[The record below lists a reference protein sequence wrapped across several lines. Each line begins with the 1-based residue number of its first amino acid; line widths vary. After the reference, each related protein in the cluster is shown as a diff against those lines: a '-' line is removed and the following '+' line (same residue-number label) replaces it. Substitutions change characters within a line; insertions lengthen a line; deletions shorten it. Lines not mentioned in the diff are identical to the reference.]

1 MMKNF
6 FKLFFFFL
14 SQSVFAQF
22 QVGLAN
28 SNYAGTNAMYL
39 NPSTIADSKYKFYFN
54 IGGINHSVS
63 NNFVKWQAP
72 FPYWG
77 TFAVGAP
84 IPLSLKKS
92 ISPTRVSEAGVLKL
106 DTNPLGTPDINFADY
121 RGGVNDKIIGNMNL
135 DFRLLSFMTEI
146 PKINASIGF
155 GMRFRGMMDFRNVST
170 LVGQF
175 IGAGLDSPTFS
186 PLFALPAIANES
198 INTKISFFHETGLTF
213 GKVILDDGQNL
224 LKIGGTMKYLGGI
237 LHLGIQAD
245 NTTIGLRSGGS
256 GGVGSTRINVISA
269 DYLSMHVTS
278 DDIVK
283 PFIADLTLNPLNA
296 INPIYLFRSKTAGR
310 GLGGNLGLTY
320 EFLDVDMDFSSRK
333 FKGLEKTE
341 NRYRLKIGASVNDIG
356 RIKYVINGNRGNQ
369 TIKSFEKRNFKNTT
383 GGIPLELYGAKKLK
397 FKQTAE
403 PFLDNWFSLSSAFAD
418 SINLN
423 GFRVG
428 LPTALN
434 INVDYKILKNVY
446 LGAILVQNLT
456 FLNKNYSQP
465 SPNTLAIIPRYET
478 KYFEASL
485 PLLMTNRY
493 NNFQVGLALRAG
505 PIYLGTDHLFS
516 TLNFKGQRGADFYLG
531 ASVPIYNKPVRKTA
545 QDLNLG
551 DSRTIWEIMRENL
564 RKRKIRELHRK
575 EMKRG

>member
-1 MMKNF
+1 MKKF
-6 FKLFFFFL
+6 LQLSLLFFTNSL
-14 SQSVFAQF
+14 FAQF

-39 NPSTIADSKYKFYFN
+39 NPSSIADSKYKFYLN
-54 IGGINHSVS
+54 LGGINHNVS

-77 TFAVGAP
+77 TFAIGTP
-84 IPLSLKKS
+84 IPLSWKKS

-106 DTNPLGTPDINFADY
+106 DTNPQGTPDINFADY
-121 RGGVNDKIIGNMNL
+121 RGGVNDKIVGNMNI

-146 PKINASIGF
+146 PKIKTSIGF

-170 LVGQF
+170 LIGQF
-175 IGAGLDSPTFS
+175 IGAGLDNPNFR
-186 PLFALPAIANES
+186 PLLALPVITNES
-198 INTKISFFHETGLTF
+198 FNTKISVFHETGLTF
-213 GKVILDDGQNL
+213 GKVVLDDGQNL
-224 LKIGGTMKYLGGI
+224 LKVGGTLKYLGGI

-245 NTTIGLRSGGS
+245 NASIALRSGGES
-256 GGVGSTRINVISA
+256 PGSTRLNVIAA

-283 PFIADLTLNPLNA
+283 PFIQNLTQNPFNT
-296 INPIYLFRSKTAGR
+296 INPISLLKSNTAGR
-310 GLGGNLGLTY
+310 GLGGDLGLTY
-320 EFLDVDMDFSSRK
+320 EFLDPDMDFSSRK

-341 NRYRLKIGASVNDIG
+341 NRYIFKIGVSINDIG
-356 RIKYVINGNRGNQ
+356 RIKYAVNANRGTE
-369 TIKSFEKRNFKNTT
+369 TIKYFEKGNFKNLS
-383 GGIPLELYGAKKLK
+383 GGVPLELYDARKLK
-397 FKQTAE
+397 FKQTAD
-403 PFLDNWFSLSSAFAD
+403 PFLDNWFSFGSAFAD
-418 SINLN
+418 SVNIN

-434 INVDYKILKNVY
+434 VNVDYKILKNVY

-456 FLNKNYSQP
+456 FLSKNYSQP
-465 SPNTLAIIPRYET
+465 SPSTLAIIPRYET

-485 PLLMTNRY
+485 PVMLTNRY

-505 PIYLGTDHLFS
+505 PVYLGTDHLFS
-516 TLNFKGQRGADFYLG
+516 TLNFKGTKGADFYLG
-531 ASVPIYNKPVRKTA
+531 ASIPIFNKPIRKTP

-551 DSRTIWEIMRENL
+551 DSRSILEIIREKL
-564 RKRKIRELHRK
+564 RKRKIKELHRK